1 MKLNHVEMFKVLVL
15 NIFLFLHPVHVTL
28 TSVTQIQDSDT
39 LKVLFRM
46 YYDDFQRDY
55 MLYYSEFKPGRG
67 NDTSVIARE
76 RLNKYFNDRVRIYIN
91 HKLLT
96 GRLSNFSVDGYEIRL
111 NLFYHSDK
119 KPRNFRISNNILTSI
134 YADQANMI
142 YIKIIKYEDAIKL
155 TADHTEEVIRMK

>member
-1 MKLNHVEMFKVLVL
+1 
-15 NIFLFLHPVHVTL
+15 
-28 TSVTQIQDSDT
+28 
-39 LKVLFRM
+39 
-46 YYDDFQRDY
+46 

-155 TADHTEEVIRMK
+155 TAEHTEEVIRMK

>member
-15 NIFLFLHPVHVTL
+15 NIFLFFHPVHVTL

-67 NDTSVIARE
+67 NDTSAIARE

-96 GRLSNFSVDGYEIRL
+96 GRLSDFSVDGYEIRL

-155 TADHTEEVIRMK
+155 TAEHTEEVIRMK